1 MGKRRDARL
10 AAAMGVALEK
20 AGRSFVAQ
28 PGTTSTQGTDLAPR
42 TGYMPDLAQAL
53 ARQTSTF
60 GAEFGP
66 NFPLIPDPINQLG
79 PNGRPDPRKWDLDI
93 AWNLQITR
101 RLATWGVL
109 KAAAEQCDVVARMIT
124 IRAAEVAKMDK
135 SWIVSDEAV
144 AFIRDRDNVGTAE
157 ASSIARE
164 ENKELIASL
173 NDFWENPYPQSD
185 RGWREWITEAI
196 WQIVV
201 YDGLAIHPQ
210 MNLGRDVIGLNIID
224 AATIKCYL
232 NNYGDIPRPP
242 DPAFG
247 QILKG
252 FPRGEFLSSNDKDAR
267 GFVDGQFGTTMRDQL
282 SYFVMNRRTW
292 TPYGFSPVEQAIPL
306 INLYLEYQ
314 KMMIFEFTHGTQ
326 SDVYMKTTGQEIDL
340 KSITNWE
347 RIYNDYVEG
356 QTATRKKT
364 RLLPDGFDPIF
375 PPKMDEKFKPDYIE
389 SILKRMAGIFGVSSQ
404 QVGVIPH
411 AGMGGGKGAQE
422 GDQDNAETVSSKPM
436 MNFIEEFVNNLSRR
450 YLGANK
456 NVTFILTDDKGGKDD
471 VSIAQAAQIN
481 TSSGVMVLNE
491 QRRELGLDDYDFD
504 GADEPFIVAGN
515 TVVYLRGEFAN
526 QMNPPAPIIGD
537 PNVLNQQT
545 DPGGGDTGQGSQKG
559 SQGQKPQEGGQPPA
573 GAKGQAPP
581 PGLKAEMA
589 DFAKFVARQNRL
601 GTWRNFDFTTVSSE
615 VAEAINEDG
624 YFIAKGARPMPER
637 PTEHF
642 LTKAGLAPRP
652 KDLLKR
658 KSEDLPSYKHLQR
671 IAKDHAGFIRSA
683 IVAGVTGISAA
694 IERSLAKGKVDIEGI
709 AFDHTQSAQML
720 ANLYRSAGNLGA
732 KTAAD
737 SLGLDVTA
745 TKSTAELLEQ
755 AGITLKGIDD
765 TALTRISNAI
775 GDGITAGSSSR
786 DIGTA
791 VNAIIDDPLR
801 SDVIATTEANR
812 AFNAEF
818 IGQIQAAGQSQYD
831 WITDGDPCPECE
843 EMEGPQDLDVLPPP
857 LHPNCEC
864 VAGALDPSSGDENP

>member
-1 MGKRRDARL
+1 MGKRRDAKL

-20 AGRSFVAQ
+20 AGIGGFMTA
-28 PGTTSTQGTDLAPR
+28 GTTATMGTDMAVQNR
-42 TGYMPDLAQAL
+42 GYMPELAQAL
-53 ARQTSTF
+53 ARQSSTF

-66 NFPLIPDPINQLG
+66 NYPLIPDPINQLG
-79 PNGRPDPRKWDLDI
+79 PNGRPDPRKYDYDI

-101 RLATWGVL
+101 RLATWNVL
-109 KAAAEQCDVVARMIT
+109 KAAAEQCDVVARMVT
-124 IRAAEVAKMDK
+124 IRASEVAKMDK

-144 AFIRDRDNVGTAE
+144 AFIRDRDGVGTAE
-157 ASSIARE
+157 ASATARE
-164 ENKELIASL
+164 ENKALIADL
-173 NDFWENPYPQSD
+173 NEFWENPYPQSD

-196 WQIVV
+196 WQIMV

-224 AATIKCYL
+224 SSTIKCYL

-252 FPRGEFLSSNDKDAR
+252 FPRGEFLSSSDKDAR
-267 GFVDGQFGTTMRDQL
+267 GFVDGQFKTSLRDQL

-292 TPYGFSPVEQAIPL
+292 TPYGFSPVEQSIPL
-306 INLYLEYQ
+306 VNLYLEYQ

-389 SILKRMAGIFGVSSQ
+389 SILKRLAGIFGVSSQ

-422 GDQDNAETVSSKPM
+422 GDQDNAETVSSKPL
-436 MNFIEEFVNNLSRR
+436 MNFIEEFVNSLSRR

-471 VSIAQAAQIN
+471 VSIAQAAQIS
-481 TSSGVMVLNE
+481 TASGIMSINE
-491 QRRELGLDDYDFD
+491 QRRQLGLDDADFS
-504 GADEPFIVAGN
+504 GADELFVVTGN
-515 TVVYLRGEFAN
+515 TLTYLRNEFDQ
-526 QMNPPAPIIGD
+526 QMNPAPTIGPD
-537 PNVLNQQT
+537 GLPQQT
-545 DPGGGDTGQGSQKG
+545 DKGSGGGEQSLDGSQKEIPQGKEESGGGDQSGTSK
-559 SQGQKPQEGGQPPA
+559 A
-573 GAKGQAPP
+573 VL
-581 PGLKAEMA
+581 LKAKEKTA
-589 DFAKFVARQNRL
+589 YLKFASKSRQRDFEFL
-601 GTWRNFDFTTVSSE
+601 HH
-615 VAEAINEDG
+615 
-624 YFIAKGARPMPER
+624 
-637 PTEHF
+637 TEEEIET
-642 LTKAGLAPRP
+642 LKAGLAPHT

-671 IAKDHAGFIRSA
+671 IAKDHSGAIRAA
-683 IVAGVTGISAA
+683 IIAGVTGVSAA
-694 IERSLAKGKVDIEGI
+694 IEHALSGGSLTEAVANVE
-709 AFDHTQSAQML
+709 FDHTQSAQML
-720 ANLYRSAGNLGA
+720 ANLYRAAQNLGA

-737 SLGLDVTA
+737 ALGTDVA
-745 TKSTAELLEQ
+745 AGKSTAELLEQ
-755 AGITLKGIDD
+755 ANITLKGIDE
-765 TALTRISNAI
+765 TALGRISNAI
-775 GDGITAGSSSR
+775 GDGIKSGASSR

-791 VNAIIDDPLR
+791 VNAIIDDPTR
-801 SDVIATTEANR
+801 SDVISTTEANR
-812 AFNAEF
+812 AYNSAF
-818 IGQIQAAGQSQYD
+818 QDQLSAAGETQFD

-843 EMEGPQDLDVLPPP
+843 AMEGPQDLDVEPPP
-857 LHPNCEC
+857 LHPNCQC
-864 VAGALDPSSGDENP
+864 TLGLLSSASTSV